1 MINKILETL
10 KGDNDNKFFDGVSE
24 AEINDFESKI
34 NVKLPDLLKKL
45 YLEINGGY
53 DGSLLEFYSLEKV
66 KNIDNFDFGYFA
78 ENKSGKN
85 IIWSLNEND
94 VKKCFIKNY
103 KFYYSF
109 MNYNFGGA
117 YWFIN
122 LNKYDKKYGEILLLY
137 NHLNEYYKCQS
148 NIDNFFKLY
157 TDYGSIEILLDSE
170 IEIKKYLKE
179 K

>member
-66 KNIDNFDFGYFA
+66 KN
-78 ENKSGKN
+78 
-85 IIWSLNEND
+85 
-94 VKKCFIKNY
+94 
-103 KFYYSF
+103 
-109 MNYNFGGA
+109 
-117 YWFIN
+117 
-122 LNKYDKKYGEILLLY
+122 
-137 NHLNEYYKCQS
+137 
-148 NIDNFFKLY
+148 
-157 TDYGSIEILLDSE
+157 
-170 IEIKKYLKE
+170 
-179 K
+179 